1 MSAFGT
7 WEVLSR
13 EDFERCLPLCGTAA
27 FPPAWQRAVVRRK
40 DFDHS
45 GYVLGNYVDAQ
56 AELNQLRLF
65 DEESDV
71 ARQLARAFTAAYVFD
86 NPVPLPEL
94 PPERLAEYC
103 RDEYGAEGDSLV
115 EPLRA
120 AHAFFTQGLR
130 EVNDENLV
138 VFVIR

>member
-1 MSAFGT
+1 MSAVGT
-7 WEVLSR
+7 WEVLNR
-13 EDFERCLPLCGTAA
+13 EDFDRCLPLCGTAA

-40 DFDHS
+40 DFEGS

-65 DEESDV
+65 DEESHA
-71 ARQLARAFTAAYVFD
+71 ARQLGRAFTAAFVFD
-86 NPVPLPEL
+86 NSIPLPEL
-94 PPERLAEYC
+94 PRERLIEYC
-103 RDEYGAEGDSLV
+103 RNEYGEEGDGLV

-130 EVNDENLV
+130 EVNDDHLV